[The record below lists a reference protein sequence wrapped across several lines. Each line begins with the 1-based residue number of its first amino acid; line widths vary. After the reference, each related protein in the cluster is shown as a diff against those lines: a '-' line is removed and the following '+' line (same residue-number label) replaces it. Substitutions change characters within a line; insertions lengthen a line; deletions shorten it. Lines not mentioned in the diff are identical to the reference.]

1 MPEENT
7 HQVPTPTTDTYKR
20 VIAAPTST
28 IEDDNGDCTLE
39 IDGRDCTLEID
50 GRVEDNN
57 KQAVNDDQTQVDES
71 GSPDV
76 MFSWRTSASL
86 RGNVIFGVRVLL
98 VVIGPRWFYCV
109 ALS

>member
-28 IEDDNGDCTLE
+28 IEHDNG
-39 IDGRDCTLEID
+39 DCTLEID

-71 GSPDV
+71 GSPDI